1 MRWHIDLYCLQSH
14 VIDSMASKA
23 KPFFAFIRFAMELV
37 SYSMYCIVYAI
48 SSIYNKARTN
58 SSVNKALLGRILW
71 KQRLSKLHNSIPR
84 DFLCVNFTSVQPE
97 YVLRPNVSLYSVTE
111 KEAIFVETPTEVN
124 IYSSDVFPFF
134 FAAQFIHSTS
144 VIKMPIECFH
154 SLAEEVGDPAVPVVW
169 LSNTGRCGSTM
180 MSQVFESVDGTLVM
194 AEPDAVQNVF
204 YLLQYSDIS
213 VKDYQ
218 RMLMSTVRMLCKPQP
233 GIERIV
239 LKLRSSCT
247 ALMADISML
256 FPDIKQMFMYR
267 NCLDT
272 VSSLVDVL
280 MSFPYGLVIRSGSDN
295 EILST
300 ILPIFRKMLRHHVG
314 TKRKGSQEVM
324 LNVNTIG
331 VLTYLWAEQI
341 KVAQDAISRDQNI
354 LPVRYEDI
362 VSRPTETIRVIFEN
376 TGIDLKHLRKA
387 VSSLS
392 KDSQRGVMSRSQKTQ
407 ERKLA
412 LADRVK
418 ADAILA
424 SYNLPLT
431 GREFIL

>member
-1 MRWHIDLYCLQSH
+1 
-14 VIDSMASKA
+14 
-23 KPFFAFIRFAMELV
+23 
-37 SYSMYCIVYAI
+37 
-48 SSIYNKARTN
+48 
-58 SSVNKALLGRILW
+58 
-71 KQRLSKLHNSIPR
+71 
-84 DFLCVNFTSVQPE
+84 
-97 YVLRPNVSLYSVTE
+97 
-111 KEAIFVETPTEVN
+111 
-124 IYSSDVFPFF
+124 
-134 FAAQFIHSTS
+134 
-144 VIKMPIECFH
+144 
-154 SLAEEVGDPAVPVVW
+154 
-169 LSNTGRCGSTM
+169 
-180 MSQVFESVDGTLVM
+180 
-194 AEPDAVQNVF
+194 
-204 YLLQYSDIS
+204 
-213 VKDYQ
+213 
-218 RMLMSTVRMLCKPQP
+218 
-233 GIERIV
+233 
-239 LKLRSSCT
+239 
-247 ALMADISML
+247 ML
-256 FPDIKQMFMYR
+256 FPDIKQMFMFR

-280 MSFPYGLVIRSGSDN
+280 MSFPYGLVLRSGSDN

-314 TKRKGSQEVM
+314 TKRKGSPEVM

-354 LPVRYEDI
+354 LSVRYEDI
-362 VSRPTETIRVIFEN
+362 VSRPTETIRMIFEN

-412 LADRVK
+412 LADRVN

-424 SYNLPLT
+424 SYNLPRT